1 MPFLSGA
8 GLLLIAL
15 KLTNSISLAW
25 WWVLSP
31 LYPMALAIIFG
42 VIMTM
47 IEMWHLFKCNS

>member
-1 MPFLSGA
+1 MLFLSGA

-25 WWVLSP
+25 WWVLLP
-31 LYPMALAIIFG
+31 FCPMAVAIIFA

-47 IEMWHLFKCNS
+47 IEMWHWFKCNN

>member
-25 WWVLSP
+25 WWVLLP
-31 LYPMALAIIFG
+31 LYPMAVAIIFG
-42 VIMTM
+42 AIMTM
-47 IEMWHLFKCNS
+47 IEMWHWFNKL